1 MKINKGQFRQ
11 DLYHIIN
18 VFPMTI
24 PSLMDHPGD
33 IPLIAYRIIDG
44 LKKKHE
50 SEVNYISPG
59 ALKLMKNYHWP
70 GNVRELENILERAVL
85 LTDENVIT
93 SGNILPLLT
102 KKKEEIIQEKESELK
117 LDAQTD
123 NEFEKETLL
132 KTKIDKRSGSTP
144 PKTLKEI
151 EKNAIVDALSFT
163 EWNMSKA
170 AKVLGVSRMTLY
182 RKIDSYGI
190 QENE

>member
-1 MKINKGQFRQ
+1 M
-11 DLYHIIN
+11 
-18 VFPMTI
+18 
-24 PSLMDHPGD
+24 
-33 IPLIAYRIIDG
+33 
-44 LKKKHE
+44 KKKHE

-85 LTDENVIT
+85 LADENVIT
-93 SGNILPLLT
+93 SGNILPLFAQ
-102 KKKEEIIQEKESELK
+102 KKEEITQEKKPETKSDTE
-117 LDAQTD
+117 TD
-123 NEFEKETLL
+123 NKSEENILV
-132 KTKIDKRSGSTP
+132 KTKTDKKSDLAP
-144 PKTLKEI
+144 PRTLKEI

-170 AKVLGVSRMTLY
+170 AKVFGVSRMTLY